1 MKKYFLK
8 SWIYALFTVFLLF
21 FGNIFVNADD
31 NWFQVP
37 TQNWGQKQTWWQNQA
52 TNKEND
58 ISWEAC
64 TWNSSCL
71 ADKSFVLPVKDLVPW
86 WTFSWWTTKSR
97 VDNWLVTIIRKL
109 MIPFW
114 TLALFVMTIWW
125 GYMVMSNWQDETL
138 SKWKR
143 IFRWWLISLSIA
155 LCSYVMVALLT
166 FLLYAN

>member
-1 MKKYFLK
+1 
-8 SWIYALFTVFLLF
+8 
-21 FGNIFVNADD
+21 
-31 NWFQVP
+31 
-37 TQNWGQKQTWWQNQA
+37 
-52 TNKEND
+52 
-58 ISWEAC
+58 
-64 TWNSSCL
+64 
-71 ADKSFVLPVKDLVPW
+71 
-86 WTFSWWTTKSR
+86 
-97 VDNWLVTIIRKL
+97 